1 MASNIIQWTDK
12 NIADY
17 LESCYDRQSLMQWV
31 KLHGLHNHPLVLNR
45 LDYLKA
51 HVSLKSFF
59 KNFIKTHVSLKF
71 FFKITLFLKNN
82 QHKIIFIIF
91 CFYF

>member
-59 KNFIKTHVSLKF
+59 KKF
-71 FFKITLFLKNN
+71 HKNSCKFKILF
-82 QHKIIFIIF
+82 
-91 CFYF
+91 